1 MSTHPLSHTNPI
13 LQVDDK
19 GVAWITFD
27 DPERKVNVLN
37 KQVLTRLSE
46 HLVELRNLALQ
57 SRVHVVVLWSAKSG
71 FVAGADL
78 AVIEAI
84 EDPAEGAEGAR
95 FGQRIFRSLRE
106 VGVPTVAAV
115 HGICLG
121 GGVEI
126 ALACS
131 HRVASDSPSTK
142 MGLPEVLLGIL
153 PAWGGTTRLP
163 RLIGV
168 RRALDLLLSGR
179 QVSSSAARRMGLVD
193 EVVPADLFREKVA
206 AFAAEAAANSAE
218 KRGARRPFL
227 KRLMDDT
234 LPGRRWGLSIANR
247 VVLFMAK
254 KRVMAQTGGHY
265 PAPLKILE
273 VVGRSANKPLA
284 KAFEFEAKAA
294 GELVATSVSKN
305 LIHVFHLRE
314 EARKQ
319 TGVDDETVEPGRVE
333 YLAVLGAG
341 VMGGGIAQLAAYRGV
356 HVRMKDIRHDAVTS
370 GLQHARKLFT
380 GLVKRRKLQR
390 READQRMTLISG
402 GLGYDGFLRQDLV
415 VEAVVEKLDIK
426 RIVLR
431 ETEDVV
437 RKGCILATNT
447 SSLSV
452 NEMASA
458 LARPENFV
466 GMHFFNPVH
475 RMPLVEVVRGARTSD
490 YAVATTYA
498 LALALGKVP
507 VVTNDGP
514 GFLVNRI
521 LGPYLNEAGFL
532 LADGAS
538 VEAIDSAAK
547 KFGMPMGPLR
557 LLDEVGVDISRHA
570 GQSLHEALGDRLSPS
585 PPLVALADSGRLGK
599 KGGLGFYRYESG
611 KEKGPD
617 PEIYAVLSRS
627 VPPARVALEER
638 EIRGRLVLAMVN
650 EAARALEAGIV
661 QRASDVDLAM
671 IMGTGFPPFRGGLLR
686 FADTI
691 HNRTI
696 LSRLKELEERHGA
709 RFAPADLIHRLAREN
724 RGFYESFPG

>member
-1 MSTHPLSHTNPI
+1 MSPN
-13 LQVDDK
+13 LQVDER

-27 DPERKVNVLN
+27 DPERKVNVLTE
-37 KQVLTRLSE
+37 QVLTRFGE
-46 HLVELRNLALQ
+46 HLAEVRNLA
-57 SRVHVVVLWSAKSG
+57 SRGEVHCAVLWSAKGG
-71 FVAGADL
+71 FIAGADVT
-78 AVIEAI
+78 AIEAI
-84 EDPAEGAEGAR
+84 EDPVEGAEGSR
-95 FGQRIFRSLRE
+95 FGQRVFGSLNDL
-106 VGVPTVAAV
+106 GIPTIAAI

-121 GGVEI
+121 GGVEMS
-126 ALACS
+126 LACS
-131 HRVASDSPSTK
+131 HRIASDSPTTK
-142 MGLPEVLLGIL
+142 FGLPEVLLGIL

-163 RLIGV
+163 RLVGIQ
-168 RRALDLLLSGR
+168 ASLDLMLSGR
-179 QVSSSAARRMGLVD
+179 QVSSSAARHMGLVD
-193 EVVPADLFREKVA
+193 EVVPASLFREKVVT
-206 AFAAEAAANSAE
+206 FAMAAAAKSTE
-218 KRGARRPFL
+218 KQGARRSL
-227 KRLMDDT
+227 SKRLMDGT
-234 LPGRRWGLSIANR
+234 RLGRR
-247 VVLFMAK
+247 VVLSIAK

-284 KAFEFEAKAA
+284 KALEIEANAA
-294 GELVATSVSKN
+294 GELVTSPVCKN
-305 LIHVFHLRE
+305 LIHVFQLRE
-314 EARKQ
+314 DARKG

-356 HVRMKDIRHDAVTS
+356 HVRMKDIHHEAVAS

-380 GLVKRRKLQR
+380 GLVKRKKLR
-390 READQRMTLISG
+390 RLEADQRMTLISG
-402 GLGYDGFLRQDLV
+402 SLGYEGFSRQNLV
-415 VEAVVEKLDIK
+415 VEAVVEKMDIK

-431 ETEDVV
+431 ETEDAV
-437 RKGCILATNT
+437 RRGCILATNT

-458 LARPENFV
+458 LARPESFV

-475 RMPLVEVVRGARTSD
+475 RMPLVEVVRGAQSSD
-490 YAVATTYA
+490 HAVATTYA
-498 LALALGKVP
+498 LALRLGKIP

-521 LGPYLNEAGFL
+521 LGPYMNEAGFL

-538 VEAIDSAAK
+538 VEAVDDAAK

-557 LLDEVGVDISRHA
+557 LVDEVGIDISRHA
-570 GQSLHEALGDRLSPS
+570 GQSLHEALGHRLSPS
-585 PPLVALADSGRLGK
+585 PPLVALAESGRLGK
-599 KGGLGFYRYESG
+599 KGGIGFYRYESG

-617 PEIYAVLSRS
+617 PEIYAVLSRT
-627 VPPARVALEER
+627 VPAVRVTFPER

-661 QRASDVDLAM
+661 HRARDVDLAM

-691 HNRTI
+691 HTRTI
-696 LSRLKELEERHGA
+696 LSRLNEFEERHGA
-709 RFAPADLIHRLAREN
+709 RFAPAELIRRLAREN

>member
-1 MSTHPLSHTNPI
+1 MTTNPPPHPTPT
-13 LQVDDK
+13 LHVDEK

-27 DPERKVNVLN
+27 DPERKVNVLSEE
-37 KQVLTRLSE
+37 VLTRFDE
-46 HLVELRNLALQ
+46 HLTEVRKLAHQ
-57 SRVHVVVLWSAKSG
+57 GRVSVVVLCSAKSG
-71 FVAGADL
+71 FIAGADV
-78 AVIEAI
+78 AAIESL
-84 EDPAEGAEGAR
+84 EDPAEGAEGSR
-95 FGQRIFRSLRE
+95 FGQRIFGALDDL
-106 VGVPTVAAV
+106 GVPTVAAI

-126 ALACS
+126 SLACS
-131 HRVASDSPSTK
+131 HRVASDSPATK

-163 RLIGV
+163 RLVGIQT
-168 RRALDLLLSGR
+168 ALDLMLSGR
-179 QVSSSAARRMGLVD
+179 QVSSSTALRMGLVD

-206 AFAAEAAANSAE
+206 TFAAAAAATPTKKS
-218 KRGARRPFL
+218 RARHPAL
-227 KRLMDDT
+227 KRLMDGT
-234 LPGRRWGLSIANR
+234 VLGRR
-247 VVLFMAK
+247 VVLSLAK

-273 VVGRSANKPLA
+273 VVGRSVGKPLL
-284 KAFEFEAKAA
+284 KALEIEARAA
-294 GELVATSVSKN
+294 GELVASSVCKN

-314 EARKQ
+314 EARKG
-319 TGVDDETVEPGRVE
+319 TGVADESVEPGDVE

-341 VMGGGIAQLAAYRGV
+341 VMGGGIAQLAAYRGI
-356 HVRMKDIRHDAVTS
+356 HVRMKDIRHDAVVS
-370 GLQHARKLFT
+370 GLQHAGKLFA
-380 GLVKRRKLQR
+380 GLVTRRKLRR

-402 GLGYDGFLRQDLV
+402 GLGYEGFARQDLV
-415 VEAVVEKLDIK
+415 IEAVVEKMDIK

-431 ETEDVV
+431 ETENAV
-437 RKGCILATNT
+437 RRGCVLATNT

-452 NEMASA
+452 DEMASG

-475 RMPLVEVVRGARTSD
+475 RMPLVEVVRGARSSD
-490 YAVATTYA
+490 HAVATTYA

-521 LGPYLNEAGFL
+521 LGPYMNEAGFL
-532 LADGAS
+532 LADGAR
-538 VEAIDSAAK
+538 VEDVDRAAK

-557 LLDEVGVDISRHA
+557 LVDEVGIDISRHA

-585 PPLVALADSGRLGK
+585 SPLVALADSGRLGK
-599 KGGLGFYRYESG
+599 KGGLGFYRYENG

-617 PEIYAVLSRS
+617 PEIYNVLSPS
-627 VPPARVALEER
+627 VPAVRVTLEER
-638 EIRGRLVLAMVN
+638 EIRGRLVLAMIN
-650 EAARALEAGIV
+650 EAARALEDGIV
-661 QRASDVDLAM
+661 QRARDVDLAM

-691 HNRTI
+691 HVRTI
-696 LSRLKELEERHGA
+696 LSRLTEFEGRYGA
-709 RFAPADLIHRLAREN
+709 RFAPAPLIRRLAQEN
-724 RGFYESFPG
+724 CGFYDSFPG

>member
-1 MSTHPLSHTNPI
+1 MSTQPPSGANPT
-13 LQVDDK
+13 LHVDENRI
-19 GVAWITFD
+19 AWITFD
-27 DPERKVNVLN
+27 DPERKVNVLSE
-37 KQVLTRLSE
+37 QVLARFSE
-46 HLVELRNLALQ
+46 HLGEVRDLARQ

-71 FVAGADL
+71 FIAGADVD
-78 AVIEAI
+78 AIEGL
-84 EDPAEGAEGAR
+84 EDPAEGAEGSR
-95 FGQRIFRSLRE
+95 IGQRIFSSLEE
-106 VGVPTVAAV
+106 VGVPTVAAI

-121 GGVEI
+121 GGVEMS
-126 ALACS
+126 LACS

-168 RRALDLLLSGR
+168 ESSLDLMLSGR
-179 QVSSSAARRMGLVD
+179 QVSSSTARRMGLVD
-193 EVVPADLFREKVA
+193 QVFPADLFKEKVA
-206 AFAAEAAANSAE
+206 AFAAEAAATSTR
-218 KRGARRPFL
+218 KPRARRPLL
-227 KRLMDDT
+227 KRFKDGT
-234 LPGRRWGLSIANR
+234 APGRRL
-247 VVLFMAK
+247 VLFFAK
-254 KRVMAQTGGHY
+254 KQVMKLTGGHY

-273 VVGRSANKPLA
+273 VVGRSVKKPLA
-284 KAFEFEAKAA
+284 RALELEAEAA

-314 EARKQ
+314 EARKGS
-319 TGVDDETVEPGRVE
+319 GVADETVKPDPVQ

-341 VMGGGIAQLAAYRGV
+341 VMGGGIAQLAAYRDI
-356 HVRMKDIRHDAVTS
+356 HVRMKDIRHDAVAS
-370 GLQHARKLFT
+370 GLQHASELFA
-380 GLVKRRKLQR
+380 GLVKRRRLHR
-390 READQRMTLISG
+390 READQKMTLISG
-402 GLGYDGFLRQDLV
+402 GLGYEGFARQDLV
-415 VEAVVEKLDIK
+415 VEAVVEKMDIK

-431 ETEDVV
+431 ETEDAV
-437 RKGCILATNT
+437 RRDCVLATNT

-452 NEMASA
+452 DEMASA

-475 RMPLVEVVRGARTSD
+475 RMPLVEIVRGARSSD
-490 YAVATTYA
+490 HAVATTYA

-521 LGPYLNEAGFL
+521 LGPYMNEAGFL
-532 LADGAS
+532 LGDGAS
-538 VEAIDSAAK
+538 VEAVDHAAK

-557 LLDEVGVDISRHA
+557 LVDEVGIDISTHA
-570 GQSLHEALGDRLSPS
+570 GQSLHEALGDRMSPS

-599 KGGLGFYRYESG
+599 KGGLGFYRYENG
-611 KEKGPD
+611 KEKGSD
-617 PEIYAVLSRS
+617 PEIYAVLASA
-627 VPPARVALEER
+627 VPAERATLGER

-650 EAARALEAGIV
+650 EAARVLDEGIV
-661 QRASDVDLAM
+661 PRASDVDLAM

-691 HNRTI
+691 HTRTI
-696 LSRLKELEERHGA
+696 LSRLEEFEKNYGTC
-709 RFAPADLIHRLAREN
+709 FAPADLIRRLAREN

>member
-1 MSTHPLSHTNPI
+1 MSTNRPPGLNPT
-13 LQVDDK
+13 LQVDQK

-37 KQVLTRLSE
+37 EQVLTRLGD
-46 HLVELRNLALQ
+46 HLGEVRNLALQ
-57 SRVHVVVLWSAKSG
+57 SKVHVVVIWSAKDG
-71 FVAGADL
+71 FIAGADL
-78 AVIEAI
+78 AVIEAL

-121 GGVEI
+121 GGVEM

-131 HRVASDSPSTK
+131 HRVASDAPSTR

-163 RLIGV
+163 RLVGV
-168 RRALDLLLSGR
+168 QAALDLMLSGR
-179 QVSSSAARRMGLVD
+179 QVSSSTARRMGLVD
-193 EVVPADLFREKVA
+193 EVVPAELFREKVT
-206 AFAAEAAANSAE
+206 AFAAAAAANSTR
-218 KRGARRPFL
+218 KSLARRPLL

-234 LPGRRWGLSIANR
+234 GPGRR
-247 VVLFMAK
+247 VVLAIAK

-273 VVGRSANKPLA
+273 VVGRSANKRFG
-284 KAFEFEAKAA
+284 KALEIEAKAA
-294 GELVATSVSKN
+294 GALVATSVSKN

-314 EARKQ
+314 EARKG
-319 TGVDDETVEPGRVE
+319 TGVDDETVEPGRVD
-333 YLAVLGAG
+333 YLTVLGAG
-341 VMGGGIAQLAAYRGV
+341 VMGGGIAQLAAYRGI
-356 HVRMKDIRHDAVTS
+356 HVRMKDIRHDAVAS

-380 GLVKRRKLQR
+380 GLVKRRKLR
-390 READQRMTLISG
+390 RGEADQRMTLISG
-402 GLGYDGFLRQDLV
+402 GLGYEGFARQDLV
-415 VEAVVEKLDIK
+415 VEAVIEKMDIK

-431 ETEDVV
+431 ETEDAV
-437 RKGCILATNT
+437 RRGCILATNT

-452 NEMASA
+452 DEMASA

-475 RMPLVEVVRGARTSD
+475 RMPLVEVVRGARSSD
-490 YAVATTYA
+490 HAVATTYA
-498 LALALGKVP
+498 FALTLGKVP

-521 LGPYLNEAGFL
+521 LGPYINEAGFL

-538 VEAIDSAAK
+538 VEAVDRAAE

-557 LLDEVGVDISRHA
+557 LVDEIGIDISRHA

-599 KGGLGFYRYESG
+599 KGGLGFYRYENG
-611 KEKGPD
+611 KEKGCD
-617 PEIYAVLSRS
+617 PEIYAVLSRA
-627 VPPARVALEER
+627 VPPVRATLGER

-650 EAARALEAGIV
+650 EAARVLEEGIV
-661 QRASDVDLAM
+661 QRASDVDLGM
-671 IMGTGFPPFRGGLLR
+671 IMGTGFPPFRSGLLR

-691 HNRTI
+691 HVRTI
-696 LSRLKELEERHGA
+696 LSRLDELEERYGA
-709 RFAPADLIHRLAREN
+709 RFAPADLIRRLAREN
-724 RGFYESFPG
+724 RGFYESFSG

>member
-1 MSTHPLSHTNPI
+1 MSTHPPPHANPS
-13 LQVDDK
+13 LHVDGK

-27 DPERKVNVLN
+27 DAERKVNVLTE
-37 KQVLTRLSE
+37 QILTRLGE
-46 HLVELRNLALQ
+46 HLVEVRNLALQ
-57 SRVHVVVLWSAKSG
+57 SKVHVVVLWSGKSG
-71 FVAGADL
+71 FFAGADL

-84 EDPAEGAEGAR
+84 EDPAEAAEGSR
-95 FGQRIFRSLRE
+95 FGQRVFRSLRE
-106 VGVPTVAAV
+106 VGVPTVAAI

-121 GGVEI
+121 GGLELG
-126 ALACS
+126 LACS
-131 HRVASDSPSTK
+131 RRVASDAPSTK

-163 RLIGV
+163 RLVGIQA
-168 RRALDLLLSGR
+168 ALDLLLSGR

-193 EVVPADLFREKVA
+193 EVVPAELFREKVT
-206 AFAAEAAANSAE
+206 AFAAAAAASPNRRSS
-218 KRGARRPFL
+218 ARRPLL

-234 LPGRRWGLSIANR
+234 GLGRR
-247 VVLFMAK
+247 VVLSVAK
-254 KRVMAQTGGHY
+254 KKVIAQTGGHY

-273 VVGRSANKPLA
+273 VVGQSASKRFG
-284 KAFEFEAKAA
+284 KALEIEARAA
-294 GELVATSVSKN
+294 GELVVTSVSKN

-314 EARKQ
+314 EARKR
-319 TGVDDETVEPGRVE
+319 TGVDDESVEPGPVE

-341 VMGGGIAQLAAYRGV
+341 VMGGGIAQLAAFRGI
-356 HVRMKDIRHDAVTS
+356 HVRMKDINQEAIAS
-370 GLQHARKLFT
+370 GLEHAQKLFT
-380 GLVKRRKLQR
+380 GLVKRRKLRR

-402 GLGYDGFLRQDLV
+402 GLRYDGFARQDLV
-415 VEAVVEKLDIK
+415 IEAVVEKMDIK

-431 ETEDVV
+431 ETEDAV
-437 RKGCILATNT
+437 RSGCILATNT

-452 NEMASA
+452 DEMASA

-475 RMPLVEVVRGARTSD
+475 RMPLVEVVRGARSSD

-498 LALALGKVP
+498 FALKLGKVP
-507 VVTNDGP
+507 VVTKDGP

-521 LGPYLNEAGFL
+521 LGPYMNEAGFL

-538 VEAIDSAAK
+538 VEAVDSAAK

-557 LLDEVGVDISRHA
+557 LVDEVGIDISRHA
-570 GQSLHEALGDRLSPS
+570 GQSLCKALGDRLTPS

-599 KGGLGFYRYESG
+599 KGGLGFYLYENG
-611 KEKGPD
+611 KEKGCD
-617 PEIYAVLSRS
+617 PEIYAVLSS
-627 VPPARVALEER
+627 AVPDVRATLEER

-650 EAARALEAGIV
+650 EAARVLDEGIV
-661 QRASDVDLAM
+661 PRASDVDLAM

-691 HNRTI
+691 HTRTI
-696 LSRLKELEERHGA
+696 LSRLEELEERHGA
-709 RFAPADLIHRLAREN
+709 RFAPAELIQRLAREN

>member
-1 MSTHPLSHTNPI
+1 MSTKPPPDANPTFH
-13 LQVDDK
+13 VDENRI
-19 GVAWITFD
+19 AWITFD
-27 DPERKVNVLN
+27 DPERKVNVLSE
-37 KQVLTRLSE
+37 QVLTHFRE
-46 HLVELRNLALQ
+46 HLDEARNLAQ
-57 SRVHVVVLWSAKSG
+57 HSRVHVVVLWSAKSG
-71 FVAGADL
+71 FIAGADL
-78 AVIEAI
+78 AAIEGL

-95 FGQRIFRSLRE
+95 FGQRTLRSLKE
-106 VGVPTVAAV
+106 VGVPTVAAI

-121 GGVEI
+121 GGMEM

-168 RRALDLLLSGR
+168 EDALDLILSGR
-179 QVSSSAARRMGLVD
+179 QVSSSTARRMGLVD

-206 AFAAEAAANSAE
+206 AFAAQAAAPSTE
-218 KRGARRPFL
+218 RPRRRPLL
-227 KRLMDDT
+227 KRLKDDT
-234 LPGRRWGLSIANR
+234 APGRGL
-247 VVLFMAK
+247 VLFFAK
-254 KRVMAQTGGHY
+254 KHVMRLTGGHY
-265 PAPLKILE
+265 PAHLKILE
-273 VVGRSANKPLA
+273 VVGRSVKKPLM
-284 KAFEFEAKAA
+284 KALEIEAKAA
-294 GELVATSVSKN
+294 RELVATSVSKN

-314 EARKQ
+314 EARKG
-319 TGVDDETVEPGRVE
+319 TGVDDESVEPERVD

-341 VMGGGIAQLAAYRGV
+341 VMGGGVAQLAAYRGIR
-356 HVRMKDIRHDAVTS
+356 VRMKDIRHDAVAS
-370 GLQHARKLFT
+370 GLQHARKLFSD
-380 GLVKRRKLQR
+380 LVKRKRLR
-390 READQRMTLISG
+390 ARDADQRMTLISG
-402 GLGYDGFLRQDLV
+402 GLGYDGFARQDLV
-415 VEAVVEKLDIK
+415 VEAVVEKMDIK

-431 ETEDVV
+431 ETEDAV
-437 RKGCILATNT
+437 RGGCVLATNT

-452 NEMASA
+452 DEMASA

-475 RMPLVEVVRGARTSD
+475 RMPLVEVVRGAQSSD
-490 YAVATTYA
+490 QAVATTYA
-498 LALALGKVP
+498 LALTLGKVP

-521 LGPYLNEAGFL
+521 LGPYMNEAGFL

-538 VEAIDSAAK
+538 VEAVDRAAK

-557 LLDEVGVDISRHA
+557 LVDEVGIDISRHA

-599 KGGLGFYRYESG
+599 KGGLGFYRYENG
-611 KEKGPD
+611 KEKGSD
-617 PEIYAVLSRS
+617 PQIYAVLSSS
-627 VPPARVALEER
+627 VPAVRATLGER

-650 EAARALEAGIV
+650 EAARVLEEGIV
-661 QRASDVDLAM
+661 QRASDVDLGM
-671 IMGTGFPPFRGGLLR
+671 IMGTGFPAFRGGLLR

-691 HNRTI
+691 HTRTI
-696 LSRLKELEERHGA
+696 LSRLGEFEEKYGA
-709 RFAPADLIHRLAREN
+709 RFAPADLIRRLAREN

>member
-1 MSTHPLSHTNPI
+1 MSTLPLPHTNPT
-13 LQVDDK
+13 LHVDEK

-27 DPERKVNVLN
+27 DPERKVNVLTE
-37 KQVLTRLSE
+37 QILTRLDE
-46 HLVELRNLALQ
+46 QLREVRNLALQ
-57 SRVHVVVLWSAKSG
+57 SEVHVVVLLSGKSG
-71 FVAGADL
+71 FFAGADL
-78 AVIEAI
+78 AVIEAL
-84 EDPAEGAEGAR
+84 EDPAEGAEGSR

-106 VGVPTVAAV
+106 VGVPTVAAI

-121 GGVEI
+121 GGLEM

-131 HRVASDSPSTK
+131 HHVASDASSTK

-168 RRALDLLLSGR
+168 QASLDLMLSGR

-193 EVVPADLFREKVA
+193 EVVPADLFRDKVT
-206 AFAAEAAANSAE
+206 AFAAAAAASPS
-218 KRGARRPFL
+218 KRSSARRPL
-227 KRLMDDT
+227 RKRLMDDNG
-234 LPGRRWGLSIANR
+234 LGRRA
-247 VVLFMAK
+247 VLAIAK

-273 VVGRSANKPLA
+273 VVGRSANKRIG
-284 KAFEFEAKAA
+284 KALEIEARAA
-294 GELVATSVSKN
+294 GELVATPVSKN
-305 LIHVFHLRE
+305 LIHVFHLRD
-314 EARKQ
+314 EARKG

-356 HVRMKDIRHDAVTS
+356 HVRMKDIRHEAVAS

-380 GLVKRRKLQR
+380 GLVKRRKLRR

-402 GLGYDGFLRQDLV
+402 GLGYDGFARQDLV
-415 VEAVVEKLDIK
+415 VEAVVEKMDIK

-431 ETEDVV
+431 EIEDAV
-437 RKGCILATNT
+437 RRGCILATNT

-452 NEMASA
+452 DEMASS

-475 RMPLVEVVRGARTSD
+475 RMPLVEVVRGARSSD
-490 YAVATTYA
+490 HAVATTYA
-498 LALALGKVP
+498 LALTLGKVP

-521 LGPYLNEAGFL
+521 LGPYMNEAGFL
-532 LADGAS
+532 LANGAS
-538 VEAIDSAAK
+538 IEAVDRAAR

-557 LLDEVGVDISRHA
+557 LVDEVGIDISRHA
-570 GQSLHEALGDRLSPS
+570 GQSLYEALGDRLTPS
-585 PPLVALADSGRLGK
+585 APLVALADSGRLGK
-599 KGGLGFYRYESG
+599 KGGLGFYRYENG
-611 KEKGPD
+611 KEKGSD
-617 PEIYAVLSRS
+617 PEIYAVLSRA
-627 VPPARVALEER
+627 VPKVRATLGER
-638 EIRGRLVLAMVN
+638 EIRGRLGLAMVN
-650 EAARALEAGIV
+650 EAARVLEEGIV
-661 QRASDVDLAM
+661 QRASDVDLGM

-691 HNRTI
+691 HTRTI
-696 LSRLKELEERHGA
+696 LSRLEELEERHGA
-709 RFAPADLIHRLAREN
+709 RFAPAELIRRLAREN
-724 RGFYESFPG
+724 RGFYESFPS

>member
-1 MSTHPLSHTNPI
+1 MSTHPLPDSNPT
-13 LQVDDK
+13 LQVDGK

-27 DPERKVNVLN
+27 DPGRKVNVLTE
-37 KQVLTRLSE
+37 QILTRLSE
-46 HLVELRNLALQ
+46 HLVEVRNLALQ
-57 SRVHVVVLWSAKSG
+57 TKVHVVVVWSGKSG
-71 FVAGADL
+71 FFAGADL
-78 AVIEAI
+78 AVIEAL
-84 EDPAEGAEGAR
+84 EDPAQGAEGAR

-121 GGVEI
+121 GGVEMS
-126 ALACS
+126 LACS
-131 HRVASDSPSTK
+131 FRVASDSPTTK

-168 RRALDLLLSGR
+168 QASLDLMLSGR
-179 QVSSSAARRMGLVD
+179 QVSSSTARRMGLVD
-193 EVVPADLFREKVA
+193 EVVPADLFREKVT
-206 AFAAEAAANSAE
+206 AFATAVAKSTRR
-218 KRGARRPFL
+218 RGARRSPV
-227 KRLMDDT
+227 KRLLDGT
-234 LPGRRWGLSIANR
+234 LPGRGLI
-247 VVLFMAK
+247 LFMAK

-273 VVGRSANKPLA
+273 VVRRSASKSLE
-284 KAFEFEAKAA
+284 KALEIEAEAA
-294 GELVATSVSKN
+294 GELVTSSVCKN

-314 EARKQ
+314 EARKG
-319 TGVDDETVEPGRVE
+319 TGVVDETVEPGRVE

-356 HVRMKDIRHDAVTS
+356 HVRMKDIRHDAVAS
-370 GLQHARKLFT
+370 GLEHARKLFT
-380 GLVKRRKLQR
+380 GLVKRRKLRR
-390 READQRMTLISG
+390 READQRMALISG
-402 GLGYDGFLRQDLV
+402 SLGYEGFMRQDLV
-415 VEAVVEKLDIK
+415 VEAVVEKMDIK

-431 ETEDVV
+431 ETEDAV
-437 RKGCILATNT
+437 RRGCILATNT

-458 LARPENFV
+458 LARPESFV

-475 RMPLVEVVRGARTSD
+475 RMPLVEVVRGAQSSD
-490 YAVATTYA
+490 HAVATTYA
-498 LALALGKVP
+498 LALTLGKIP

-521 LGPYLNEAGFL
+521 LGPYMNEAGFL

-538 VEAIDSAAK
+538 VEAVDDAAK

-557 LLDEVGVDISRHA
+557 LVDEVGIDISRHA
-570 GQSLHEALGDRLSPS
+570 GQSLHEALGHRLSPS
-585 PPLVALADSGRLGK
+585 PPLVALAESGRLGK

-617 PEIYAVLSRS
+617 PEIYAVLSRT
-627 VPPARVALEER
+627 VPAVRVTLPER
-638 EIRGRLVLAMVN
+638 EIRGRLVLAMLN
-650 EAARALEAGIV
+650 EAARALEEGIV

-691 HNRTI
+691 HARTI
-696 LSRLKELEERHGA
+696 LSRLNEFEERYGD
-709 RFAPADLIHRLAREN
+709 RFAPADLIRRLAREN
-724 RGFYESFPG
+724 RGFYEAFAG